1 MIQYSRQYIDNKD
14 IKTVIKTLKS
24 DFLTTGPKV
33 PIFEKKLSQYIGSKY
48 SVCLNSAT
56 SALHIA
62 CLALGLKK
70 NDILWTS
77 PNSFVA
83 SANCALYCGAK
94 VDFVDID
101 EEDFNISIDLLK
113 KKLKSASKKN
123 KLPKIIIPVH
133 FGGKSCD
140 MKEIYKLSKKYKFK
154 IIEDCCHA
162 LGGKYLNE
170 TAGNCRYSHIS
181 VFSFHAIKAI
191 TTGEGGMATTND
203 KKIYEKLNLIR
214 SHGITKDK
222 NKFKVKK
229 KIDIFY
235 EQQEL
240 GYNFRLTEFQSALGN
255 CQLKKLKHFINL
267 RNKIAKIYMN
277 ELAELPIRFQQY
289 NKKEN
294 LHAFHI
300 FVIRF
305 NNFRLRNSF
314 FKFMLK
320 NKIKCSFHYPPIYN
334 QPYYKKKYGTKKF
347 SEMDKYFKDA
357 ITLPI
362 YPYLKTKDLRKII
375 LNTKNFFKTNVK

>member
-1 MIQYSRQYIDNKD
+1 MIYYAEPSVGYDE
-14 IKTVIKTLKS
+14 IKAVNRVLKSKTL
-24 DFLTTGPKV
+24 TQGNET
-33 PIFEKKLSQYIGSKY
+33 INFERNFSKITKSKY
-48 SVCLNSAT
+48 SVSFNSCT
-56 SALHIA
+56 SALISA
-62 CLALGLKK
+62 CASLNIGSK
-70 NDILWTS
+70 DEVWTT
-77 PNSFVA
+77 PNTFVA
-83 SANCALYCGAK
+83 SSNSAILNGAK
-94 VDFVDID
+94 IQFVDID
-101 EEDFNISIDLLK
+101 SRTFNMSAFSLE
-113 KKLKSASKKN
+113 KKLKKTKKN
-123 KLPKIIIPVH
+123 KLPKAIISVH
-133 FGGKSCD
+133 FAGLINNQK
-140 MKEIYKLSKKYKFK
+140 KIWELSKKYKFK

>member
-1 MIQYSRQYIDNKD
+1 MIYYAEPSVGYDE
-14 IKTVIKTLKS
+14 IKAVNRVLKSKTLTQGNETVRFERNFSKITKS
-24 DFLTTGPKV
+24 KYAVSFNSCTSALISACASLNISSKDEVWTTPNTFVASSNSAILNGANIQFIDIDSRTFNMNV
-33 PIFEKKLSQYIGSKY
+33 HSLEKKL
-48 SVCLNSAT
+48 
-56 SALHIA
+56 
-62 CLALGLKK
+62 KK
-70 NDILWTS
+70 T
-77 PNSFVA
+77 
-83 SANCALYCGAK
+83 
-94 VDFVDID
+94 
-101 EEDFNISIDLLK
+101 
-113 KKLKSASKKN
+113 KKN
-123 KLPKIIIPVH
+123 KLPKAIISVH
-133 FGGKSCD
+133 FAGLINNQK
-140 MKEIYKLSKKYKFK
+140 KIWELSKKYKFK

-170 TAGNCRYSHIS
+170 NAGNCKYSHIS

-203 KKIYEKLNLIR
+203 KKLYEKLKLIR

-222 NKFKVKK
+222 NK
-229 KIDIFY
+229 ISIFY
-235 EQQEL
+235 KQYEL

-267 RNKIAKIYMN
+267 RNKIANKYIN
-277 ELAELPIRFQQY
+277 ELKELPIKFQQY

-314 FKFMLK
+314 FNFMLR

-334 QPYYKKKYGTKKF
+334 QPYYKKKFGTKKF
-347 SEMDKYFKDA
+347 LEMDKYYKDA

-362 YPYLKTKDLRKII
+362 YPYLKKEDLKKII
-375 LNTKNFFKTNVK
+375 INTKKFFKVNVK